1 MSLIEELNV
10 QAALEANRGG
20 EELVRDSLVERQLLP
35 VLVHELLSTE
45 LWRAEV
51 LPRILSRG
59 KPESSFQ
66 VPQPSIR
73 GSTNFSRQGET
84 LRHIIQGGCGAVAQL
99 VECPSKCPVSR
110 CNSSEGSLNPRRGIR
125 W

>member
-51 LPRILSRG
+51 LPRILNRG

-66 VPQPSIR
+66 VSRPSIQ
-73 GSTNFSRQGET
+73 GNSSTNCSRLGDT
-84 LRHIIQGGCGAVAQL
+84 LRNIIQGGCGAVAQL
-99 VECPSKCPVSR
+99 IECPSKCPGSR
-110 CNSSEGSLNPRRGIR
+110 Y
-125 W
+125 

>member
-35 VLVHELLSTE
+35 VLVHELLTME

-51 LPRILSRG
+51 LPQILKRG

-66 VPQPSIR
+66 VGKQFHPFCER
-73 GSTNFSRQGET
+73 
-84 LRHIIQGGCGAVAQL
+84 
-99 VECPSKCPVSR
+99 
-110 CNSSEGSLNPRRGIR
+110 
-125 W
+125 

>member
-10 QAALEANRGG
+10 QAALEANCGG

-35 VLVHELLSTE
+35 VLVHELLTME

-51 LPRILSRG
+51 LPQILKRG

-66 VPQPSIR
+66 VGKQFHPFCER
-73 GSTNFSRQGET
+73 
-84 LRHIIQGGCGAVAQL
+84 
-99 VECPSKCPVSR
+99 
-110 CNSSEGSLNPRRGIR
+110 
-125 W
+125 